1 MKQRMMIGGLLA
13 ACAAWAQEP
22 ALPAGLGALA
32 APAPAATAEPTL
44 PQGLDFGMSAE
55 PPQATL
61 AQPRGRVLPEELS
74 GFWELRGG
82 VRLQDDPHEK
92 AASIGETRLQVQ
104 FDKAADRAAVKVVAD
119 FLYDPVLNEHRVD
132 LESGDG
138 WLDLRQANL
147 LLRPAPFMDV
157 KLGRQINTW
166 GTGDLLFINDLFPK
180 DWNAYFIGRDDDYL
194 KAPSDAAKVSLF
206 SEVANL
212 DIVYTPRF
220 DSDRYI
226 DGRRISYWNGQR
238 RAGRDAT
245 VDADKPDGWFR
256 DDEWAARLYRNIGVY
271 EAAAYVY
278 DGFWKSPGGTDAA
291 TGRMIFPRLQVFGGS
306 MRGPL
311 GRGLF
316 NLEGGWYRS
325 ADDLSGDD
333 PFVRNSETRL
343 LAGYEQELMQ
353 NLTGGVQY
361 YVESMNDYGAY
372 RRTLPPGARAADEHR
387 QVVTFRLTRLLMN
400 QNLRVG
406 MFVYYS
412 PTDSDIYL
420 RPNVN
425 YKVDDHWIVEVGGNV
440 FVGRDDHTFFGQ
452 FERNNNA
459 YASVRYGF

>member
-1 MKQRMMIGGLLA
+1 MTERLLITGTSLVCSLGAGPDEALRCLLAGESGLA
-13 ACAAWAQEP
+13 ACALDRFGLSEP
-22 ALPAGLGALA
+22 VWFADVRQDLKEALGGKGWRNHNRAALMACLAARELQADAGLSGGAWRPEDTGLVMGYNHNLFSPEFEETIKNRNLNLLNPAFFLNISTNAVASQVTIFLKLHAFAMTVTTGFTAGLEALDQAALA

-44 PQGLDFGMSAE
+44 PQGLDLGMSAE
-55 PPQATL
+55 PPQTTL

-226 DGRRISYWNGQR
+226 DGRRIS
-238 RAGRDAT
+238 
-245 VDADKPDGWFR
+245 
-256 DDEWAARLYRNIGVY
+256 
-271 EAAAYVY
+271 
-278 DGFWKSPGGTDAA
+278 
-291 TGRMIFPRLQVFGGS
+291 
-306 MRGPL
+306 
-311 GRGLF
+311 
-316 NLEGGWYRS
+316 
-325 ADDLSGDD
+325 
-333 PFVRNSETRL
+333 
-343 LAGYEQELMQ
+343 
-353 NLTGGVQY
+353 
-361 YVESMNDYGAY
+361 
-372 RRTLPPGARAADEHR
+372 
-387 QVVTFRLTRLLMN
+387 
-400 QNLRVG
+400 
-406 MFVYYS
+406 
-412 PTDSDIYL
+412 
-420 RPNVN
+420 
-425 YKVDDHWIVEVGGNV
+425 
-440 FVGRDDHTFFGQ
+440 
-452 FERNNNA
+452 
-459 YASVRYGF
+459 